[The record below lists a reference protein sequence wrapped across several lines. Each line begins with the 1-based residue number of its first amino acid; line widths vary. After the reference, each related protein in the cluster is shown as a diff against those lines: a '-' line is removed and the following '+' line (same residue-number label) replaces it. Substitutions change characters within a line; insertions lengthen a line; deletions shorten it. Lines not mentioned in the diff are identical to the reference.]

1 MTDVQTKKPRYGR
14 CLPWLFLCSVAGND
28 TFESVYTLCENLT
41 KPQSTLVLLLLVAI
55 LIAVFVLILV
65 LVVVLVAVLIAVLV
79 IH

>member
-1 MTDVQTKKPRYGR
+1 MSDFTGSVQCP
-14 CLPWLFLCSVAGND
+14 PWLFLCSVAGND

-55 LIAVFVLILV
+55 LIAVLVLILV
-65 LVVVLVAVLIAVLV
+65 LVVVLVVVLAVVLIAVLV

>member
-1 MTDVQTKKPRYGR
+1 MADAYRG
-14 CLPWLFLCSVAGND
+14 FLCSVTGND

-41 KPQSTLVLLLLVAI
+41 RPQSALVLLLLVAI

>member
-1 MTDVQTKKPRYGR
+1 MPTVA
-14 CLPWLFLCSVAGND
+14 FLCSVAGND

-65 LVVVLVAVLIAVLV
+65 LVVVLVAVLVAVLIAVLV